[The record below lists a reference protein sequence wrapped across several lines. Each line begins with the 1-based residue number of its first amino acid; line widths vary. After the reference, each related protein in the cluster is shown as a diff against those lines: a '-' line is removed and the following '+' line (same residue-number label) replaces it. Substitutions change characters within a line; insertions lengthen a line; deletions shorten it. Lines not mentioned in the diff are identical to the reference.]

1 MKMKDTSSSGPQ
13 DEFYRILENLIKL
26 AGLSLIAGA
35 LVAYQYIKTHDSR
48 FRSKPFLYFL
58 KWTLVFVLCGVGLI
72 SGYYFGQKDI
82 RLIFLPILGAWIVT
96 GSAVFLSSYFWL
108 RFKTSEVLTVKD
120 LRQTEVD
127 YRPLNA
133 LLKDPTQVPIGI
145 SLKSHR
151 PYCLSMKDR
160 TEHLLVSGAT
170 GQGKTSLMIT
180 LLKHAFVHNHG
191 AIIIDPKGDLVDIA
205 HIKNL
210 ALSYGKSESD
220 FMLFSLA
227 NVDLS
232 ASYNILKTGTSEQK
246 KSKLKIGLGLDHE
259 HYGDIAAQAI
269 GTYIDILDYL
279 GVEITVKKLRDLFYD
294 KVERGSLARKVL
306 GIKNEADARLFLS
319 KLELIND
326 KKKDDLSGVVSKLD
340 NLCAREFLSILGEPS
355 PSRPHIDLLDVIQ
368 NKKIVYFQ
376 MNTNG
381 YSDVSTRIGKLII
394 QDLKLVSS
402 MIQSGKAK
410 KSEAFTGVFVDEFGS
425 FAMPDFA
432 DFLKQV
438 RSANIGL
445 HLFFQGS
452 ADLRNVSEV
461 FEEQVLG
468 NTIVKIIFR
477 QDVNSD
483 VEKWAQMAGTEDTLI
498 QSFQTN
504 SDGYLVTKTGMGNV
518 HEGKRMKID
527 FDIFKSLT
535 RGKAVVIDKGRH
547 INDVIA
553 VWNGKDY

>member
-1 MKMKDTSSSGPQ
+1 MSGKSYQ
-13 DEFYRILENLIKL
+13 STNDELYQVLENMIKL
-26 AGLSLIAGA
+26 IGIALIVGG
-35 LVAYQYIKTHDSR
+35 LVAFRYIKDRESR
-48 FRSKPFLYFL
+48 FRHRPFSFFL
-58 KWTLVFVLCGVGLI
+58 NWFLGLVTVGLI
-72 SGYYFGQKDI
+72 PLWVFYIYHYNPK
-82 RLIFLPILGAWIVT
+82 LVFLPILGVWLITAA
-96 GSAVFLSSYFWL
+96 AVFLSSYLWL
-108 RFKTSEVLTVKD
+108 RLTKSDRLTVKD
-120 LRQTEVD
+120 ITQAEVD
-127 YRPLNA
+127 FRPLKE
-133 LLKDPTQVPIGI
+133 LLKDPHQVPIGI

-151 PYCLSMKDR
+151 PYTLSMKDR

-191 AIIIDPKGDLVDIA
+191 AIIIDPKGDFVDIA

-210 ALSYGKSESD
+210 ALSYGKADSD
-220 FMLFSLA
+220 FLIFSLA
-227 NVDLS
+227 NVEHS
-232 ASYNILKTGTSEQK
+232 ASYNILKTGTPEQK

-279 GVEITVKKLRDLFYD
+279 GIDITVKKLRDLFYD
-294 KVERGSLARKVL
+294 KVERGNLAKKVL
-306 GIKNEADARLFLS
+306 EIPCASDARLFLS
-319 KLELIND
+319 KLDLIN
-326 KKKDDLSGVVSKLD
+326 KKKEEDLSGLISKLD
-340 NLCAREFLSILGEPS
+340 NLCAREFLPILGEPD
-355 PSRPHIDLLDVIQ
+355 PSIAQIDLLDVIQ
-368 NKKIVYFQ
+368 KKKVVYFQ

-381 YSDVSTRIGKLII
+381 YSDISTRIGKLII

-402 MIQSGKAK
+402 MIQSGKVK
-410 KSEAFTGVFVDEFGS
+410 KGESFTGVFVDEFGS

-477 QDVNSD
+477 QDVNAD
-483 VEKWAQMAGTEDTLI
+483 VEKWAQMAGTEDAQI
-498 QSFQTN
+498 QSYQTN
-504 SDGYLVTKTGMGNV
+504 NAGYLMTKTGMGNV

-527 FDIFKSLT
+527 FDIFKNLT
-535 RGKAVVIDKGRH
+535 RGKAVVIDKGRQT
-547 INDVIA
+547 NDVIA
-553 VWNGKDY
+553 VWNGKDK